1 MSTGQG
7 QLGTAQNLGS
17 LNTVQKHECAFFK
30 ALEGAHYYPR
40 NQWELWLF
48 FVLWLSFPAPALYS
62 SEQVAG
68 GREWATD
75 GERRLPQRLQDPE
88 AMDNCVLAPHSH
100 TYISTIRQ
108 GHGLKPQSAGNCK
121 LQPWFTPPAKLHQRL
136 RPPTGHFPCSRTLL
150 GTVVQTL
157 NGPE

>member
-68 GREWATD
+68 GSGPLTGKDVSHKGCRTQRPWITVFLHPILTPTSPQSDRGMASSHRPL
-75 GERRLPQRLQDPE
+75 GIVNSSRGLHRRQ
-88 AMDNCVLAPHSH
+88 N
-100 TYISTIRQ
+100 YISASDHPRGT
-108 GHGLKPQSAGNCK
+108 
-121 LQPWFTPPAKLHQRL
+121 FPAPGRFWEL
-136 RPPTGHFPCSRTLL
+136 
-150 GTVVQTL
+150 
-157 NGPE
+157 